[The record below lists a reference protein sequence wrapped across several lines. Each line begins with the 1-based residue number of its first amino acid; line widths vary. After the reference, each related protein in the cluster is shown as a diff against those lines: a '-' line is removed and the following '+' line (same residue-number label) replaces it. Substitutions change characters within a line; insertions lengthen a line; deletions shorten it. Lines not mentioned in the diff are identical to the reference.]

1 MNTSPRA
8 RRVLQLRPTVAVVS
22 ALLIAGCASTPPPTA
37 NLQAANQA
45 IANAERQEAGRY
57 AAGELA
63 EARTQLASADTA
75 VGQKNM
81 IQAARFADESRTE
94 ADLASARASAVKAK
108 VVNDEMVRGTGTLIQ
123 EMQRNPGD
131 KP

>member
-1 MNTSPRA
+1 MKTSPRA
-8 RRVLQLRPTVAVVS
+8 RRVLQLRPAVAVAS

-75 VGQKNM
+75 VGQKQM
-81 IQAARFADESRTE
+81 VQAARFADESRTE

-108 VVNDEMVRGTGTLIQ
+108 AVNDEMVRGTGTLIQ